1 MLNQITIINTLRC
14 DLKCQHC
21 LRGFPKERPDFPM
34 DLLDKLL
41 TEALPFGAKHMA
53 LTGGEPHMHPEFET
67 MVDKIVA
74 YGYTWHFVSN
84 GQRTEP
90 YLRVMEKYKD
100 KVSHVALS
108 IDGATAETHDEIRNQ
123 KGAFEKVVASA
134 KEYVKRGYR
143 VRVCTSLN
151 KKNKNELEGILKLAR
166 DIGAYAINLAGT
178 TPTSWNTHLVL
189 NDQESQELYFRIV
202 KLRETS
208 KLHIRIPSSLYTGG
222 GVDFCIA
229 LHLRELI
236 FNSHGEMLF
245 CCETDQGDAITG
257 SLHNHSMVELIKLWL
272 KQSGEIQSARAQYIA
287 IGKIG
292 EKFDT
297 CAFCNTHFLGEM

>member
-41 TEALPFGAKHMA
+41 AEALPFGAKHVA
-53 LTGGEPHMHPEFET
+53 LTGGEPHLHPEFEK

-74 YGYTWHFVSN
+74 YGYTWHFVSH

-90 YLRVMEKYKD
+90 YLRVMERYKN

-108 IDGATAETHDEIRNQ
+108 IDGATADTHDEIRNR
-123 KGAFEKVVASA
+123 KGAFEKVVAST
-134 KEYVKRGYR
+134 KEYVKRGYK

-151 KKNKNELEGILKLAR
+151 KKNKNEVEGILKLAGE
-166 DIGAYAINLAGT
+166 IGAYGINLAGT
-178 TPTSWNTHLVL
+178 TPTSWNSHLVL
-189 NDQESQELYFRIV
+189 NDQESLELYEKIA
-202 KLRETS
+202 KLSEGLD
-208 KLHIRIPSSLYTGG
+208 LHVRTLSSLYTRG
-222 GVDFCIA
+222 GVTFCNVLK
-229 LHLRELI
+229 LHDLM
-236 FNSHGEMLF
+236 FNPRGEMIF
-245 CCETDQGDAITG
+245 CCDTEGIGAVTG
-257 SLHNHSMVELIKLWL
+257 SLRKHTLADLVILWL
-272 KQSGEIQSARAQYIA
+272 KQSNQIQTARAEKIA
-287 IGKIG
+287 GGNIG

-297 CAFCNTHFLGEM
+297 CAYCNAHFSQEL